1 MATANRPTDMAPTP
15 LFTMDPATTPRTPA
29 STARCN
35 TNRSF
40 KAYRGRVY
48 PPKGLGFEQSPVRGT
63 TPEGFDSERLELDPL
78 GPVLKGQPAQLGQV
92 LGSRDDRQEVIA
104 GELPDLAGETDAAIG
119 EQDLGLADATGVKEE
134 LTGCRVARRVG
145 PVEAQNPPHTNPG
158 ASFAQNGRSPRHIT
172 SKPRAPA

>member
-1 MATANRPTDMAPTP
+1 
-15 LFTMDPATTPRTPA
+15 MDPATTPRTPA

-40 KAYRGRVY
+40 RAYRGRVY

-134 LTGCRVARRVG
+134 LTGCRVARRVL
-145 PVEAQNPPHTNPG
+145 VAEAEVQVAERNPARLAAPPHMDQTLPVR
-158 ASFAQNGRSPRHIT
+158 QPRIV
-172 SKPRAPA
+172 R